1 MTASIIVFLRE
12 VPLFATIK
20 EEDLATLA
28 RDFRPRHYRKRD
40 TIFHQG
46 DPGQTLY
53 LVRRGKV
60 RIFHLSPNGEETT
73 VTIAAR
79 RHLVGEFAVLDNLPR
94 SATAKAINHCTLLE
108 MHQSRFMHHLETIPG
123 LALAVCRVVVGK
135 ARWTSIFAETIA
147 QLDAAGRLLQLLLMY
162 NSELG
167 EAEIPGQRYLI
178 DLGLNQS
185 DLASMV
191 GVGRGWI
198 NQILQDWR
206 RRELIDFDAGRVIIL
221 DLPRVEAERD
231 SRIKGHW
238 DLKDR

>member
-1 MTASIIVFLRE
+1 MTASTIEFLRE

-20 EEDLATLA
+20 EEDLAILA
-28 RDFRPRHYRKRD
+28 KDFRPRHYRKGD

-46 DPGQTLY
+46 DQGHTLY

-60 RIFHLSPNGEETT
+60 RIFHLSLNGHETT
-73 VTIAAR
+73 VTISAR
-79 RHLVGEFAVLDNLPR
+79 RHFIGEFAVLDNLPR

-108 MHQSRFMHHLETIPG
+108 MYQSHFLRHLETIPG
-123 LALAVCRVVVGK
+123 LALAVCRLVVGK

-162 NSELG
+162 NNELG

-191 GVGRGWI
+191 GAGRGWI

-231 SRIKGHW
+231 SRIKGPW
-238 DLKDR
+238 